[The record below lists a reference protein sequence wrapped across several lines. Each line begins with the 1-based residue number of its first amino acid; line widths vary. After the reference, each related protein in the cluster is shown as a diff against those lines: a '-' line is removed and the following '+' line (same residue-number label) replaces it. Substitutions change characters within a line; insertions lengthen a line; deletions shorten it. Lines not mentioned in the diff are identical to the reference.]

1 MANWQHFELL
11 AGIGIN
17 VVVSVVGF
25 VKLAVNYE
33 HRFTKLETE
42 VMMLLAMI
50 QNGKIRKGSEEQ

>member
-11 AGIGIN
+11 TGIGIN